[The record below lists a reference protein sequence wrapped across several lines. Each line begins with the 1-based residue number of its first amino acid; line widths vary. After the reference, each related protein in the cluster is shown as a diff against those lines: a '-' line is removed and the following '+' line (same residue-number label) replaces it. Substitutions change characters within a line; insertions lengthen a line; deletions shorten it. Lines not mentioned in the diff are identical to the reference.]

1 MKNALIALLA
11 TLLVTAC
18 ASSPQMT
25 REERVEWYRANAG
38 EPVRSFFYA
47 GHLRGWTALDDRSIA
62 LWTRSNEAFLIEFFP
77 RCPDLAFAS
86 TITISNQIGRV
97 NAGFDSVTVRRASGG
112 IGGAAVP
119 HRDHPPDQHARRQR
133 IEAEPAAGGA
143 RRARFVGTGRA
154 EVASGSS
161 TRRHSMRQTMKPA
174 NAAARCFSE

>member
-1 MKNALIALLA
+1 MPVKKTLIALGAL
-11 TLLVTAC
+11 LLVTAC

-38 EPVRSFFYA
+38 EPVRSFFYS

-112 IGGAAVP
+112 IGGV
-119 HRDHPPDQHARRQR
+119 RCR
-133 IEAEPAAGGA
+133 IETIRPINTQVVKEPKRNLQDAQLVE
-143 RRARFVGTGRA
+143 RDPLQLDET
-154 EVASGSS
+154 
-161 TRRHSMRQTMKPA
+161 Q
-174 NAAARCFSE
+174 

>member
-1 MKNALIALLA
+1 MPVKKTLIGLGAL
-11 TLLVTAC
+11 LLVTAC

-38 EPVRSFFYA
+38 EPVRSFFYS

-112 IGGAAVP
+112 IGGV
-119 HRDHPPDQHARRQR
+119 RCR
-133 IEAEPAAGGA
+133 IETIRPINTQVVKEPKRNLQDAQLVE
-143 RRARFVGTGRA
+143 RDPSQLDET
-154 EVASGSS
+154 
-161 TRRHSMRQTMKPA
+161 Q
-174 NAAARCFSE
+174 

>member
-1 MKNALIALLA
+1 VKNALIALLA

-25 REERVEWYRANAG
+25 REERIEWYRANAG
-38 EPVRSFFYA
+38 EPVRSFFYS

-112 IGGAAVP
+112 IGGVRCRIDTIRPINTRVVSEPKRNLQQAELVE
-119 HRDHPPDQHARRQR
+119 RDSS
-133 IEAEPAAGGA
+133 EP
-143 RRARFVGTGRA
+143 
-154 EVASGSS
+154 EEP
-161 TRRHSMRQTMKPA
+161 K
-174 NAAARCFSE
+174 

>member
-1 MKNALIALLA
+1 MKNALIALFA

-38 EPVRSFFYA
+38 EPVRSFFYS

-112 IGGAAVP
+112 IGGV
-119 HRDHPPDQHARRQR
+119 RCR
-133 IEAEPAAGGA
+133 IETIRPINTQVVKEPKRNLQDAQLVE
-143 RRARFVGTGRA
+143 RDPSQPD
-154 EVASGSS
+154 EP
-161 TRRHSMRQTMKPA
+161 Q
-174 NAAARCFSE
+174 

>member
-1 MKNALIALLA
+1 MPVKNALIALIA
-11 TLLVTAC
+11 ALLVTAC

-38 EPVRSFFYA
+38 EPVRSFFYS

-112 IGGAAVP
+112 IGGV
-119 HRDHPPDQHARRQR
+119 RCR
-133 IEAEPAAGGA
+133 IETIRPIDTQVVKEPKRSLQEAELVERDP
-143 RRARFVGTGRA
+143 
-154 EVASGSS
+154 
-161 TRRHSMRQTMKPA
+161 
-174 NAAARCFSE
+174 SERDESQ

>member
-1 MKNALIALLA
+1 MPVKNALIALLA

-86 TITISNQIGRV
+86 TLTISNQIGRV

-112 IGGAAVP
+112 IGGV
-119 HRDHPPDQHARRQR
+119 RCR
-133 IEAEPAAGGA
+133 IEAIRPINTRVVSESKRSLQPAELVE
-143 RRARFVGTGRA
+143 RDSSEA
-154 EVASGSS
+154 E
-161 TRRHSMRQTMKPA
+161 QPQ
-174 NAAARCFSE
+174 

>member
-1 MKNALIALLA
+1 MPVKNALIALLA

-18 ASSPQMT
+18 ANSPQMT

-38 EPVRSFFYA
+38 EPVRSLFYA
-47 GHLRGWTALDDRSIA
+47 GPLPGWTALDDRRIA

-112 IGGAAVP
+112 IGGA
-119 HRDHPPDQHARRQR
+119 RCR
-133 IEAEPAAGGA
+133 IETIRPINTRVVSESKRNLQQAELVERDSPEPDAP
-143 RRARFVGTGRA
+143 
-154 EVASGSS
+154 
-161 TRRHSMRQTMKPA
+161 K
-174 NAAARCFSE
+174 

>member
-1 MKNALIALLA
+1 VKNALIALLA

-38 EPVRSFFYA
+38 EPVRSFFYS

-112 IGGAAVP
+112 IGGVRCRIDTIRPINTRVVSEPKRNLQQAELVE
-119 HRDHPPDQHARRQR
+119 RDSS
-133 IEAEPAAGGA
+133 EP
-143 RRARFVGTGRA
+143 
-154 EVASGSS
+154 EEP
-161 TRRHSMRQTMKPA
+161 K
-174 NAAARCFSE
+174 